1 MLGCDDVGQERLPE
15 GCLRILEIRL
25 PKRAPLRNQ
34 WVFAGD
40 AVHEYI
46 EATTLAFHSLEE
58 GLHLFLHRVI
68 NAKCDSGAAGR
79 ADYPGCLFNRF
90 RTIVRGAVATHAS
103 SSAID
108 RRTSFSERPRDAA
121 PGAACRASYDRHGSG
136 ESLSDWDTRATALQG
151 SSRPVYHPNNSRD
164 GS

>member
-1 MLGCDDVGQERLPE
+1 VGQERLPE

-25 PKRAPLRNQ
+25 PKRAPLCHQ

-58 GLHLFLHRVI
+58 GLHLCFHCVI
-68 NAKCDSGAAGR
+68 DTKCDGGAARR
-79 ADYPGCLFNRF
+79 ADHLGCLFNRF
-90 RTIVRGAVATHAS
+90 RTIVRGAVGTHAS

-121 PGAACRASYDRHGSG
+121 PGAACRASYDRYGPS
-136 ESLSDWDTRATALQG
+136 E
-151 SSRPVYHPNNSRD
+151 
-164 GS
+164 